1 MDTYNPVLLNLFN
14 TYCCSFYGSSI
25 WGLHSN
31 GFNSCVTAWN
41 IGVRKILGLPYT
53 THTWMLGPLTN
64 SVHMKY
70 ILYIRDLKLLTSFS
84 QCDNV
89 LVRACFSI
97 ITNNANSILGNK
109 LAYYRDRFAININ
122 RCTLN
127 DNIKKIK
134 LSTVISDEEQLI
146 INNIWSLILV
156 KSNQYY
162 VQGFD
167 GSEIGDILTFFSN

>member
-1 MDTYNPVLLNLFN
+1 
-14 TYCCSFYGSSI
+14 
-25 WGLHSN
+25 
-31 GFNSCVTAWN
+31 
-41 IGVRKILGLPYT
+41 
-53 THTWMLGPLTN
+53 MLGPLTN

-70 ILYIRDLKLLTSFS
+70 KLYIRDLKILTSFS

-109 LAYYRDRFAININ
+109 LAYFRDRFAININ

-167 GSEIGDILTFFSN
+167 GSEIGDILTFLATS

>member
-1 MDTYNPVLLNLFN
+1 
-14 TYCCSFYGSSI
+14 
-25 WGLHSN
+25 
-31 GFNSCVTAWN
+31 
-41 IGVRKILGLPYT
+41 
-53 THTWMLGPLTN
+53 MLGPLTN

-70 ILYIRDLKLLTSFS
+70 KLYIRDLKMLTSFS

-97 ITNNANSILGNK
+97 ITNNANSILGNT
-109 LAYYRDRFAININ
+109 LAYFRDRFAINFN

-134 LSTVISDEEQLI
+134 LSTAISDEEQLI

-167 GSEIGDILTFFSN
+167 GSEIGDILTFLATS